1 MHGGTVLKLSLSFD
15 GSRHTSLF
23 GPCDNILKHLAARM
37 HVVIMARGSNI
48 TVEGD
53 DRRLIGHAHRVLTI
67 LAKRAKRTDLT
78 IVEVDK
84 VLDDMIA
91 QESPFHLPH
100 YRGVTVPRTN
110 GQAEYISSML
120 ANDLSFCFGPAGTGK
135 TYLAVALAVSLYK
148 KSASAKKIILVR
160 PAVEAG
166 EKLGYLPGDIDQKLH
181 PYMRPLFDALSDMMK
196 PDMLRRMIED
206 EQIEI
211 APLGFMRGRT
221 LHDAVVIMDEAQ
233 NSTQQQ
239 MLMFLTR
246 MGPNCKMVVTGD
258 ASQVDLDKHRVS
270 GLADAATRLADTAGI
285 GVVRLDSSDIIRHP
299 LVEKIVKAYSDA

>member
-1 MHGGTVLKLSLSFD
+1 MKLRLSFD

-23 GPCDNILKHLAARM
+23 GPCDNILKHLASRLC
-37 HVVIMARGSNI
+37 VGIVARGSSI
-48 TVEGD
+48 TVRGD
-53 DRRLIGHAHRVLTI
+53 DRLAKRASRVLAI
-67 LAKRAKRTDLT
+67 LAKRAKGADLT

-84 VLDDMIA
+84 VIDDAID
-91 QESPFHLPH
+91 QESPFRLSH

-120 ANDLSFCFGPAGTGK
+120 GNDLCFCFGPAGTGK
-135 TYLAVALAVSLYK
+135 TYLAVAMAVSIYK
-148 KSASAKKIILVR
+148 KSAGAKKIILVR

-181 PYMRPLFDALSDMMK
+181 PYMRPLFDALSDMMRL
-196 PDMLRRMIED
+196 DRLRRMIAE

-233 NSTQQQ
+233 NSTRQQ

-258 ASQVDLDKHRVS
+258 ASQVDLDMQRVTS
-270 GLADAATRLADTAGI
+270 GLADAASRLADMDGI
-285 GVVRLDSSDIIRHP
+285 GVVQLDRSDIVRHP
-299 LVEKIVKAYSDA
+299 LVEKIVKAYGDD

>member
-1 MHGGTVLKLSLSFD
+1 MQLRLSFD

-23 GPCDNILKHLAARM
+23 GPCDNTLKHIASRLC
-37 HVVIMARGSNI
+37 VGIKVCGSNI
-48 TVEGD
+48 TIEGN
-53 DRRLIGHAHRVLTI
+53 RRLAKRARRALVV
-67 LAKRAKRTDLT
+67 LAKRAKDTDLT
-78 IVEVDK
+78 ITEVDR
-84 VLDDMIA
+84 VIDGAID
-91 QESPFHLPH
+91 QESPLHMSH
-100 YRGVTVPRTN
+100 YRGVTIPRTN

-120 ANDLSFCFGPAGTGK
+120 SNDLCFCFGPAGTGK
-135 TYLAVALAVSLYK
+135 TYLAVAMAVAIYK
-148 KSASAKKIILVR
+148 QSGGMQKIILVR

-166 EKLGYLPGDIDQKLH
+166 EKLGYLPGDIDQKLN

-196 PDMLRRMIED
+196 LDMLRGMIAE

-211 APLGFMRGRT
+211 ASLGFMRGRT

-258 ASQVDLDKHRVS
+258 TSQVDLDKQRVS
-270 GLADAATRLADTAGI
+270 GLADAASRLSGTDGI
-285 GVVRLDSSDIIRHP
+285 GVVQLHNSDIVRHP
-299 LVEKIVKAYSDA
+299 LVEKIVKAYESPRISN